1 MTLTVQ
7 LLGRPRVSRPG
18 GVVYQCRSR
27 KSWALLAYLILSE
40 RPPARSQLA
49 SLLFGEAEDPQRAL
63 RWSLAEIRR
72 CLDGDGSLD
81 GDPVVLRLGPGVLV
95 DWATVEHSAWT
106 EAVELP
112 GLGSDLL
119 DGMAIRGAAAF
130 DAWLLSAQRRVA
142 AASEAILHEA
152 ALGSM
157 SRGAYDTARD
167 YTVRAAAMNPL
178 DENHQALL
186 IRLYGLTR
194 DYARAQAQFA
204 ACSELFER
212 ELGVAPGP
220 AIATAMRELR
230 GPRTTSTDDASIEAI
245 VEAGSGAVSAGA
257 IEAGVQSLRTAVWL
271 ADRSGAG
278 SLRVTARLVL
288 AEALIHSLRGTDE
301 EGLATLHEADRI
313 ALANHDPEAIA
324 QARAEL
330 GYVDFLRAHYD
341 RAEFWLTT
349 AIDLASGAPSITAK
363 ATTYLGSVES
373 DRANYGR
380 AVTLLEQATVLSR
393 STGDQRR
400 ESFGRSMLGRIS
412 LLRGELDAA
421 TDHLHTAIALAEHD
435 HWLAFL
441 PWPQALLG
449 AVQIARADPAGAADT
464 LQQAFARACQL
475 GDPCWEG
482 VSTRGLALVA
492 EASGDSDR
500 AFDLLADARTRCNRL
515 ANPYVWLDVHILDAQ
530 CELGRRYR
538 HPDTPR
544 WVETMRRLA
553 SRTGMKELIVR
564 SMLHGAALGHDG
576 DADAA
581 ALLGAD
587 IGNPQLGAL
596 LDTASTRFALTS
608 PLDLA
613 PGT

>member
-1 MTLTVQ
+1 
-7 LLGRPRVSRPG
+7 
-18 GVVYQCRSR
+18 
-27 KSWALLAYLILSE
+27 
-40 RPPARSQLA
+40 
-49 SLLFGEAEDPQRAL
+49 
-63 RWSLAEIRR
+63 
-72 CLDGDGSLD
+72 
-81 GDPVVLRLGPGVLV
+81 
-95 DWATVEHSAWT
+95 
-106 EAVELP
+106 
-112 GLGSDLL
+112 
-119 DGMAIRGAAAF
+119 
-130 DAWLLSAQRRVA
+130 
-142 AASEAILHEA
+142 
-152 ALGSM
+152 
-157 SRGAYDTARD
+157 
-167 YTVRAAAMNPL
+167 
-178 DENHQALL
+178 
-186 IRLYGLTR
+186 
-194 DYARAQAQFA
+194 
-204 ACSELFER
+204 
-212 ELGVAPGP
+212 
-220 AIATAMRELR
+220 
-230 GPRTTSTDDASIEAI
+230 
-245 VEAGSGAVSAGA
+245 VSAGA

-271 ADRSGAG
+271 ADRSDAG

-313 ALANHDPEAIA
+313 ALANHDPDAIA

-380 AVTLLEQATVLSR
+380 AVTLLEQATALSR
-393 STGDQRR
+393 ST
-400 ESFGRSMLGRIS
+400 
-412 LLRGELDAA
+412 DAA

-441 PWPQALLG
+441 PWPQALMG

-538 HPDTPR
+538 HPDTPG

-587 IGNPQLGAL
+587 IDNPQLGSL
-596 LDTASTRFALTS
+596 LDAASTRFALTS

-613 PGT
+613 PRT